1 MNYGVIDIGSNSIRL
16 CIYKADA
23 NLLQRV
29 MDKKT
34 MAGLARYVHQGALQQ
49 EGIDRATETLKDY
62 KQILADFGI
71 DQVYAFATASLRNVN
86 NRDQVLQQLGER
98 GGLTPEVLSGEEEA
112 RLDFVGATS
121 ALPMSQGMLI
131 DIGGGSTELVRFAGE
146 RIDALVSLPM
156 GSLNLYV
163 THVSGLLPDRRER
176 KAMQAAVREA
186 LDKLGWKAQDDV
198 TDLCGV
204 GGTVRGLFR
213 IARELYNLPVG
224 TRTLPAEDVH
234 NIAKILKKGE
244 DESYQLIYRMVPERM
259 LNMLPGLL
267 ILDEVVSR
275 FGLRTLTLSDR
286 GVREGYLI
294 DRVLRP
300 MGGKI

>member
-1 MNYGVIDIGSNSIRL
+1 VNYGVIDIGSNSIRL

-49 EGIDRATETLKDY
+49 EGIDRAAETLKDY

-186 LDKLGWKAQDDV
+186 LDKLGWKAQDGV